1 MSESKETPAKAQQTL
16 ICPTC
21 EDGELRPFG
30 RVSMRCFTCDQVIG
44 GPMLETLRNIYV
56 LPDVIG
62 KHACECGHPEMKRLP
77 DGVYWCPAC
86 GSEVLPTDSSPT
98 VWKTKDHTE
107 AYWCGWL
114 DGRYSEGSS
123 DFTTNSRLAR
133 WEKARDRLEYY
144 RGHRKGS
151 HDRLSARQPENP
163 SGNTSEEAA

>member
-1 MSESKETPAKAQQTL
+1 MSESKETPQRAQRVL

-56 LPDVIG
+56 LPDAIG

-77 DGVYWCPAC
+77 DKVYWCPAC

-114 DGRYSEGSS
+114 DGRYAEKQA
-123 DFTTNSRLAR
+123 DFTGNSRLVR
-133 WEKARDRLEYY
+133 WEHARDRLEYY
-144 RGHRKGS
+144 RGHREGRKERISTKKPGK
-151 HDRLSARQPENP
+151 A
-163 SGNTSEEAA
+163 SEEAA